1 MVIPNRVFVLAQ
13 WQFANKNSNRFI
25 FENWCAFFSYIFLY
39 TIDYSRY
46 DDQRHYGEK
55 EDSGL
60 FEVVQCPTDAAALT
74 NFAYIAP
81 GVIDPKVH
89 YVVIAHQYVLSVR

>member
-1 MVIPNRVFVLAQ
+1 M
-13 WQFANKNSNRFI
+13 
-25 FENWCAFFSYIFLY
+25 
-39 TIDYSRY
+39 DYSRY

-81 GVIDPKVH
+81 GVIDPKIH
-89 YVVIAHQYVLSVR
+89 YVVVAHQYVLSVR